1 MRRIWSLN
9 TFGAFDL
16 ASSQLSKTDDSAG
29 GVIGV
34 DKTGR
39 IFVLESFMRHDADPL
54 ECVEIILG
62 HIFKYKCLQYCI
74 ERNRFEF
81 LLPTIERLLEQG
93 YFSDKYDSVDVRR
106 AIGKITNP
114 YTNSKMDN
122 KKERIET
129 TLQPLVKSHAI
140 YLKSTMA
147 KEKQQFSNYMIHD
160 DFLDWLQK
168 AVSISYPPSKEV
180 FQDEGVFRVM
190 DRKVSNKSINE
201 QLVES
206 YFNPWTGKMN

>member
-34 DKTGR
+34 DKAGR

-54 ECVEIILG
+54 ECVEIIFG
-62 HIFKYKCLQYCI
+62 HIFKYKCLQYSL

-81 LLPTIERLLEQG
+81 LMPTIERLLEQG
-93 YFSDKYDSVDVRR
+93 YFNEKYDLVDIRR
-106 AIGKITNP
+106 AMGIITNP
-114 YTNSKMDN
+114 YLNSKSDN

-129 TLQPLVKSHAI
+129 TLQPLVKSHSI
-140 YLKSTMA
+140 YLKSTMV
-147 KEKQQFSNYMIHD
+147 KERQQFANYMIHD

-168 AVSISYPPSKEV
+168 AVSISYPPTTEM
-180 FQDEGVFRVM
+180 FQDEGVFRM
-190 DRKVSNKSINE
+190 ADRKTSKSINE
-201 QLVES
+201 QLAES